1 MNKYFTSTN
10 ETIVAANGKTLCFQV
25 LLEAARKNFEYLIK
39 TKYSRLPE
47 KEWDDVLQDIYIRV
61 YNGCKSYNPD
71 KSKPSTWTSH
81 LVRNALYDRAKK
93 LKKYSKEILINDMYN
108 NTNND
113 VYRDMSD
120 EYDQQNDYISDRIAC
135 DYAADWGLIK
145 KENEVDNDACI
156 KKLYTTIG
164 TLNEKDRN
172 IIYLRIMEELE
183 VNEIA
188 RRLGCTANSVSVT
201 RTRTLATLKKWLGKD
216 FLSKYSFAA

>member
-1 MNKYFTSTN
+1 MSNYFTSTN
-10 ETIVAANGKTLCFQV
+10 ETFVAANGEPHRFQV
-25 LLEAARKNFEYLIK
+25 LLEAARKNFECLIK

-47 KEWDDVLQDIYIRV
+47 KEWDDILQDIYVRV
-61 YNGCKSYNPD
+61 LIGCKSYNPD

-81 LVRNALYDRAKK
+81 LVRNVLYDRAKK
-93 LKKYSKEILINDMYN
+93 LGKHNKELLINDMYN

-120 EYDQQNDYISDRIAC
+120 EDNQKNDYISDRIDC

-145 KENEVDNDACI
+145 KENEVDNYTLFQ
-156 KKLYTTIG
+156 KLLATIG
-164 TLNEKDRN
+164 TLNERGRN

-201 RTRTLATLKKWLGKD
+201 FYRACNTIENQLGKD
-216 FLSKYSFAA
+216 FLSNYWFAA